1 MDHAYKW
8 NLSSL
13 KGERGYFDL
22 DLAEE
27 KGLETD
33 FASSALPHR
42 FAAPEYVQKLK
53 ERFDSGKIPTPEMKA
68 LLSWMSG
75 SRLIHFALYCKSSD
89 FNKADR
95 AEVMFFG
102 MALLLQFEI
111 CESAADAIRIH
122 GFGSLYEFF
131 FQSGISR
138 PWKLG
143 TFYLEIFFAIVKTL
157 FRGNHKEVSMLDVL
171 AASRKANPY

>member
-68 LLSWMSG
+68 LLKSMVKG
-75 SRLIHFALYCKSSD
+75 SSRQASPRPSSQHFVNNATLVLVLY
-89 FNKADR
+89 
-95 AEVMFFG
+95 
-102 MALLLQFEI
+102 
-111 CESAADAIRIH
+111 
-122 GFGSLYEFF
+122 
-131 FQSGISR
+131 
-138 PWKLG
+138 
-143 TFYLEIFFAIVKTL
+143 
-157 FRGNHKEVSMLDVL
+157 
-171 AASRKANPY
+171 

>member
-1 MDHAYKW
+1 MKATTQAAM
-8 NLSSL
+8 L
-13 KGERGYFDL
+13 K
-22 DLAEE
+22 
-27 KGLETD
+27 
-33 FASSALPHR
+33 PNQ
-42 FAAPEYVQKLK
+42 AATAGQDPEHTEPRYGSPTVGGAG
-53 ERFDSGKIPTPEMKA
+53 RFDSGKIPTPEMKA

-75 SRLIHFALYCKSSD
+75 SRLIHFALHCKSSD

-157 FRGNHKEVSMLDVL
+157 FRGNHKEVSMLDFL
-171 AASRKANPY
+171 AASRKANPYGYY